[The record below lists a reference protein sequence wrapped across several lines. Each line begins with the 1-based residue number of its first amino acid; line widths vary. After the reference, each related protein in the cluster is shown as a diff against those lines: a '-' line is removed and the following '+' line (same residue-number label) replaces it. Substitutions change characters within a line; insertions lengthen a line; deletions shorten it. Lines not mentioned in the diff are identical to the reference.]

1 MDLAELGFV
10 VVVIDDMGTTWQ
22 SNVLLD
28 VCWKNLKDAGFPDR
42 IPWIK
47 AAAKRYSFMGISRVG
62 IYGGSA
68 GGQNAL

>member
-47 AAAKRYSFMGISRVG
+47 AAAKR
-62 IYGGSA
+62 
-68 GGQNAL
+68 